1 MLSGPARRPWNLWA
15 QVWVQSSGPEWAIYR
30 TRCPA
35 SVPHQK
41 PNAGRALRH
50 ILIMATENERREIS
64 LSTSAFNQSMEP
76 FARRKRC
83 IVKVDS
89 RITGFWDLRQIST
102 LAQQKIITV
111 PLTSGSRFD
120 PSGLSF
126 LRLLDLQG
134 AVKCTLDQLQPL
146 LEQRSENNTFT
157 RTRQLTTLIVAH

>member
-1 MLSGPARRPWNLWA
+1 MLSGPARRPWNQWA
-15 QVWVQSSGPEWAIYR
+15 QVWVQLNGPEWAIYR

-35 SVPHQK
+35 SVPLQK

-50 ILIMATENERREIS
+50 ILMMATKNEKREIS
-64 LSTSAFNQSMEP
+64 LSTSALNQSMEP

-83 IVKVDS
+83 IMKVDS

-102 LAQQKIITV
+102 LAEQKIITV

-126 LRLLDLQG
+126 LRVLDLQS

>member
-1 MLSGPARRPWNLWA
+1 MVQHGTPEINELRFGFSQAALNGPFTGHAVLPLSLTRSPMQAEH
-15 QVWVQSSGPEWAIYR
+15 SG
-30 TRCPA
+30 
-35 SVPHQK
+35 
-41 PNAGRALRH
+41 

-64 LSTSAFNQSMEP
+64 LSTSAFNHSMEP

-111 PLTSGSRFD
+111 PLTSGNRFD